1 MKSICRSTAPF
12 SGSVRRRTSLSR
24 GSRSRRNS
32 ASAAS
37 ASSQSRPPH
46 VNVGLVAGDG
56 GALVLPL
63 LVGLPR
69 AKELLFLGGR
79 VSPQEAVRLGIANR
93 MVPADELLNE
103 AMELAEQLAAMP
115 AQALR
120 ETKRVVNL
128 HLEQA
133 MAAVLEPALLAERE
147 TMHSPDHI
155 SIIEKII
162 THGG

>member
-1 MKSICRSTAPF
+1 M
-12 SGSVRRRTSLSR
+12 
-24 GSRSRRNS
+24 
-32 ASAAS
+32 
-37 ASSQSRPPH
+37 
-46 VNVGLVAGDG
+46 
-56 GALVLPL
+56 
-63 LVGLPR
+63 
-69 AKELLFLGGR
+69 
-79 VSPQEAVRLGIANR
+79 SPQEAVRLGIANR